1 LATVKLTALR
11 GLNLGLNGITNNKAE
26 VIIVDFPGQRVQTF
40 RLEQHRRG
48 GDVMTRKWYAIAL
61 MVLLSVSL
69 VGCVGEGGY
78 YAPGQSA
85 GAGALGGAATG
96 AAIGSI
102 IGAATG
108 SAATGA
114 WVGAAAGGILGG
126 VGGYLYAEHRN
137 SEIRSAQAAAMA
149 NNYQGQGNVVSVD
162 SVSASPSTVA
172 PGGTVN
178 LGMTYTIL
186 TPANAPMSV
195 NLVREVRLNG
205 QMVGTPYQTTVSN
218 ANGTFSDYI
227 NYVLPNNATRG
238 SYTVT
243 SRVVTSAGT
252 SQRDAGFTVQ

>member
-1 LATVKLTALR
+1 
-11 GLNLGLNGITNNKAE
+11 
-26 VIIVDFPGQRVQTF
+26 
-40 RLEQHRRG
+40 
-48 GDVMTRKWYAIAL
+48 MTRKWLAIAI
-61 MVLLSVSL
+61 VVFFTVSL
-69 VGCVGEGGY
+69 VGCATEGGY
-78 YAPGQSA
+78 YSPGRST

-108 SAATGA
+108 SPATGA
-114 WVGAAAGGILGG
+114 WVGAAAGGLLGG

-149 NNYQGQGNVVSVD
+149 NNYQGQGNVVSVGN
-162 SVSASPSTVA
+162 VSASPGTVA
-172 PGGTVN
+172 PGGTVS

-186 TPANAPMSV
+186 TPANAPISV
-195 NLVREVRLNG
+195 NLVREVRVNG

-218 ANGTFSDYI
+218 ANGTYNDNI

-243 SRVVTSAGT
+243 SRVVSSAGT
-252 SQRDAGFTVQ
+252 SQRDAFFTVQ